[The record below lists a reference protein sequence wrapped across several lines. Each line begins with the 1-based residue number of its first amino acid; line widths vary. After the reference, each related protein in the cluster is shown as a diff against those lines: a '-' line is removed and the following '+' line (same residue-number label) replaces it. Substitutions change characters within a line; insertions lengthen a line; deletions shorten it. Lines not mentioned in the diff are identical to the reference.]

1 MQALAN
7 RILTTTRKKRFRTR
21 PLFEPFNSISR
32 TTEKL
37 SRAFATKEF
46 KEEMMS
52 CAITS

>member
-1 MQALAN
+1 MQALAD

-21 PLFEPFNSISR
+21 PLFGPFRAIIR
-32 TTEKL
+32 TAEKL